1 MTTETTTLHLPTMHC
16 DGCLSTVRSELE
28 KVGASVEESDI
39 ETKRVTVRFDAETLT
54 RKELE
59 AAMEMIGF
67 PPEE

>member
-1 MTTETTTLHLPTMHC
+1 MATETTTLHLPTMHC
-16 DGCLSTVRSELE
+16 DGCMRTVRSELE